1 MAGVSALLAL
11 RGVTVAFGG
20 LVAVDDVT
28 FDVEE
33 GSITGLIGPNGAGK
47 STVFNAV
54 NGVYR
59 PRTGSIL
66 FDGRDIVGMPS
77 QRIARLGIARAHQV
91 VRPLTDLSVLDNVTV
106 GACFGRDALGLVAGR
121 RRAAGVLEQL
131 GLADR
136 ASQPAGSLNVAQK
149 KRLELARAVAAGPRL
164 LLADEVLAGLNPHEV
179 EEMLGVFATIRAA
192 GVTILMI
199 EHLMQAVMH
208 LSDKVVV
215 LDYGRLI
222 AVGTPAEVQA
232 DPAVIEAYLGDPHAA
247 ERLLA
252 DEP

>member
-1 MAGVSALLAL
+1 MSALLAL

-59 PRTGSIL
+59 PRTGSSL

>member
-1 MAGVSALLAL
+1 MSALLAL

-222 AVGTPAEVQA
+222 ACGTPAEVQA
-232 DPAVIEAYLGDPHAA
+232 DPAVVEAYLGDPRAA
-247 ERLLA
+247 ERLMA

>member
-1 MAGVSALLAL
+1 MSALLAL

>member
-1 MAGVSALLAL
+1 MSALLAL

-47 STVFNAV
+47 STIFNAV

-232 DPAVIEAYLGDPHAA
+232 DPAVVEAYLGDPRAA
-247 ERLLA
+247 ERLMA

>member
-1 MAGVSALLAL
+1 MSALLAL

-208 LSDKVVV
+208 LSDQVVV

-222 AVGTPAEVQA
+222 ACGTPAEVQA
-232 DPAVIEAYLGDPHAA
+232 DPAVVEAYLGDPRAA
-247 ERLLA
+247 ERLMA

>member
-47 STVFNAV
+47 STIFNAV

-232 DPAVIEAYLGDPHAA
+232 DPAVVEAYLGDPRAA
-247 ERLLA
+247 ERLMA

>member
-1 MAGVSALLAL
+1 MLAL

-20 LVAVDDVT
+20 LVAVDDVSFT
-28 FDVEE
+28 VEE

-59 PRTGSIL
+59 PRAGSIL
-66 FDGRDIVGMPS
+66 FDGLDIVGLPS

-91 VRPLTDLSVLDNVTV
+91 VRPLADLSVLDNVTV
-106 GACFGRDALGLVAGR
+106 GACFGRDGLGLAAGR
-121 RRAAGVLEQL
+121 QRAASVLEQL

-136 ASQPAGSLNVAQK
+136 ATQPAGKLNVAEK
-149 KRLELARAVAAGPRL
+149 KRLELARAVAARPRL

-179 EEMLGVFATIRAA
+179 DEMLGVFSAIRAS

-199 EHLMQAVMH
+199 EHLMQAVMQ
-208 LSDKVVV
+208 LSDRVVV

-232 DPAVIEAYLGDPHAA
+232 DPAVVEAYLGDPRAA
-247 ERLLA
+247 ERLMA
-252 DEP
+252 ESV

>member
-1 MAGVSALLAL
+1 MSALLAL

-20 LVAVDDVT
+20 LVAVDDVS

-59 PRTGSIL
+59 PRAGSIL

-91 VRPLTDLSVLDNVTV
+91 VRPLTDLTVLDNVTV
-106 GACFGRDALGLVAGR
+106 GACFGRDGLGLAAGR

-179 EEMLGVFATIRAA
+179 DEMLGVFASIRDA

-208 LSDKVVV
+208 LSDQVVV

-232 DPAVIEAYLGDPHAA
+232 DPAVVEAYLGDPRAA
-247 ERLLA
+247 ERLMA